1 MNFICSIYHKV
12 GQALL
17 QSGAILMYYKVV
29 QVLSK
34 NRGGGG
40 GAFLYYK
47 VGKVVLQS
55 KADITILGN
64 KI

>member
-17 QSGAILMYYKVV
+17 QSGAILMYYKVM

-34 NRGGGG
+34 NRGGG
-40 GAFLYYK
+40 AFLSYK

-55 KADITILGN
+55 KADITMLGN

>member
-17 QSGAILMYYKVV
+17 QSGAILMYYKVM

-40 GAFLYYK
+40 GSFFI
-47 VGKVVLQS
+47 LQS
-55 KADITILGN
+55 GESSIT
-64 KI
+64 K